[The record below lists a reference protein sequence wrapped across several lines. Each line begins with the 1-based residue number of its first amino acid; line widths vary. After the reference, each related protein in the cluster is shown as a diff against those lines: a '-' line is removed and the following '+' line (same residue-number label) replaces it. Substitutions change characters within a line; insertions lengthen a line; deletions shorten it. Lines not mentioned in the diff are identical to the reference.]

1 MKLTAVLGLRADE
14 GFWYRIWGYWR
25 SPAMMKMNGLWS
37 DRKDQQFRSFLMSQR
52 GKGKS
57 RPETM
62 YEKLAQPKYNVK
74 WVKKQ
79 DNIPSSST
87 GNSNKFS
94 K

>member
-1 MKLTAVLGLRADE
+1 MKLTNSLQIIKDE

-25 SPAMMKMNGLWS
+25 SPGTMKNLGLWS

-62 YEKLAQPKYNVK
+62 YEKLARPKYNIK
-74 WVKKQ
+74 WVPKQ
-79 DNIPSSST
+79 RNVVDR
-87 GNSNKFS
+87 K
-94 K
+94 